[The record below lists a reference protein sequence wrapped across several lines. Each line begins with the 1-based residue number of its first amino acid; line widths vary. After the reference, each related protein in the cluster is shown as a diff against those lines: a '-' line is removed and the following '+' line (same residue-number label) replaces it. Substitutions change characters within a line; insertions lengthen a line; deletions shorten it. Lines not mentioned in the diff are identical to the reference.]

1 MAIEF
6 HCEHC
11 GKKIKAPTEH
21 AGKRGKCPGCQQSVY
36 IPTPPDEIE
45 PLELAPVDEAAE
57 REKRRLEEE
66 SRKVSEAIRGDKTEV
81 PPERPRATG
90 ATPVG
95 DVRLRPDMETL
106 VTEYARCMADG
117 KLTEADEFATDI
129 RADWERAQEVIDRI
143 TMDDLPPARL
153 SKIPKP
159 VLVGFLKQLRP

>member
-11 GKKIKAPTEH
+11 GKKIKAPSEH
-21 AGKRGKCPGCQQSVY
+21 AGKRGKCPGCEQSVY

-45 PLELAPVDEAAE
+45 PLRLAPVDEAAE
-57 REKRRLEEE
+57 REKQRLEEE
-66 SRKVSEAIRGDKTEV
+66 SRRVTDAIRSDKTEV
-81 PPERPRATG
+81 PTEQSRPAM
-90 ATPVG
+90 AAPVG

-106 VTEYARCMADG
+106 VTEYARCMANG
-117 KLTEADEFATDI
+117 KLAEAEEFATDI

-143 TMDDLPPARL
+143 TMDDLPPAKL